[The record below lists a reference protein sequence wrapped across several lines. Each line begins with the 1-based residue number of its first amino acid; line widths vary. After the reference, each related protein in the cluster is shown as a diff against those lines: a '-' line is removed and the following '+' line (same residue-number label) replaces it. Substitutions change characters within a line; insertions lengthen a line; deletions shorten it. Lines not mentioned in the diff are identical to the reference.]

1 MSSIQAK
8 RLHSVNFGEK
18 NSWDDWKLIPIKRPV
33 FDPPAHKYV
42 SVDIMGADGEI
53 DLSDVL
59 TDYPVFNNR
68 RGTLKFRMFATERKA
83 YARYS
88 EIMNTL
94 HGQKMRCILDEE
106 PEYYY
111 FGRFTVS
118 GFEYKRIGEWAD
130 ISIDYNVE
138 PYKYLVE
145 GSTDDWLWDP
155 FNFETG
161 VIRGYNNLAVN
172 GLTTHT
178 IIGSRMP
185 VTPKFIVTLTS
196 GTSMKLTFDG
206 NTYTLSEGTNIIP
219 TIILTEGEN
228 TLTFNADGTV
238 SSGTVTID
246 FMGGSL

>member
-1 MSSIQAK
+1 M
-8 RLHSVNFGEK
+8 
-18 NSWDDWKLIPIKRPV
+18 
-33 FDPPAHKYV
+33 FDQPAHKYV

-68 RGTLKFRMFATERKA
+68 RGTLKFRMFATKRKA

-118 GFEYKRIGEWAD
+118 EFEYKRVGEWAD

-138 PYKYLVE
+138 PYKYLI
-145 GSTDDWLWDP
+145 GDSTDDWLWDP

-161 VIRGYNNLAVN
+161 VIRGYKNLVVN

-185 VTPKFIVTLTS
+185 VTPKFIVTFTS
-196 GTSMKLTFDG
+196 GTSMKVTFDG

-219 TIILTEGEN
+219 TIILAEGEN
-228 TLTFNADGTV
+228 ILTFNTDGTV
-238 SSGTVTID
+238 SSGKVTID